1 MEFQNITAL
10 DIKVG
15 FGEVIIEESI
25 SGSTTVD
32 IKGSPDQ
39 LKEFKV
45 DSSNDGVRVIQKSS
59 GSSNIHIGNIYQS
72 GNTRVV
78 QGNGM
83 NIIQSNGGIN
93 ISGFSGNV
101 TINGKKIDL
110 SDFNSDDSSFG
121 NSEPPV
127 IRIKCPK
134 IDCSIELSDIAELT
148 AKSSLADIEI
158 DLSGTAKSDL
168 FMCDNLSANLSGTSS
183 LRATIASGELKAD
196 TSGCASL
203 QVYGNQNIASVKAS
217 ASGTS
222 KIQTSGTVNGTYK
235 ASASGMSSVQH
246 SGTINGRT
254 KESASGMARIDL

>member
-10 DIKVG
+10 DIRVSFGKV
-15 FGEVIIEESI
+15 VIEQSTDN
-25 SGSTTVD
+25 STTVD
-32 IKGSPDQ
+32 IKGSPEQ
-39 LKEFKV
+39 LKDFKV
-45 DSSNDGVRVIQKSS
+45 DSSNGEVRVIQKSS
-59 GSSNIHIGNIYQS
+59 GLGNIHIGNIYQS
-72 GNTRVV
+72 V

-83 NIIQSNGGIN
+83 NVIQSNGGIN

-101 TINGKKIDL
+101 TINGKKINL
-110 SDFNSDDSSFG
+110 SDFGGDDSSSE
-121 NSEPPV
+121 NNEPPT
-127 IRIKCPK
+127 IKIKCPK
-134 IDCSIELSDIAELT
+134 IDCNIELSDIAELT
-148 AKSSLADIEI
+148 AKLSLADVEI

-183 LRATIASGELKAD
+183 LRATVAGGELKGD
-196 TSGCASL
+196 TSGCAGL
-203 QVYGNQNIASVKAS
+203 QVYSNQSIASVKAN